1 MRRVHLLIGA
11 ALALTSAWAIAQD
24 APESLLP
31 PGFDRPPA
39 KAAAVPAP
47 APTPATT
54 TASGTAPGGAA
65 PRIDSQPVIQDI
77 SGAPEAPVPVVALPP
92 DVKLP
97 TLKELETLTPDELAK
112 MMGLK
117 PEYDIPASARRA
129 MKRIGVLDEAEGGL
143 SPTSLAGQNAS
154 LVRAAVAGN
163 GGLMVS
169 RWGHILLRR
178 ALVSRLDAPAGMNPA
193 DFAALRAELLVRMG
207 EGQAA
212 RAIVQ
217 DVDTGNFTPD
227 LTKAAMNAYVAT
239 ADFTGICPAVALQ
252 GGDARKEPEWQV
264 SRGICAAFQGDAN
277 AMQIL
282 DRAQYRGVMPR
293 IDMLLAQKYAGAAG
307 KARRAV
313 KIEWDDVEEMTPWR
327 YGLTIAVGLEPPQ
340 ALMEKAGPRYGYIAA
355 TAPMLGLP
363 SRAAAADRAAAAGIL
378 SAAAMVDLYGQLYAE
393 DDVGEEW
400 SARAEQLR
408 SAYVAETPAAR
419 LSAIKQLWA
428 GADETQRYSRQVL
441 TAYAAARLPASE
453 DLADDAPALIA
464 SMLSA
469 GLDGNALRWSRF
481 VEEGSLGWGQIMAAT
496 PRLSN
501 PIGAGALAS
510 FKENDGSPGLR
521 KTAFLVAGLAGL
533 DRVSPATARDV
544 ASDLGIDLGMDGA
557 RPSRWTGL
565 IQQAAAVENQ
575 TLVVLLAGVAMQG
588 ESWDKMTPRY
598 LYNIVSALRK
608 VGLEPEARMIA
619 AEAVARG

>member
-1 MRRVHLLIGA
+1 MRRAHLLIGVG
-11 ALALTSAWAIAQD
+11 LALTSAWAIAQD

-39 KAAAVPAP
+39 KAAPAP
-47 APTPATT
+47 APTA
-54 TASGTAPGGAA
+54 ASAPGVAA

-77 SGAPEAPVPVVALPP
+77 SGAAEAPPPPIVALPP
-92 DVKLP
+92 DAKLP
-97 TLKELETLTPDELAK
+97 TLKELETLTPDELAE

-117 PEYDIPASARRA
+117 PKYDMPPNARRA
-129 MKRIGVLDEAEGGL
+129 MTRIGVLDENEGGL
-143 SPTSLAGQNAS
+143 SPTSLAAQNPS
-154 LVRAAVAGN
+154 LVRAAMAGN
-163 GGLMVS
+163 AGLMVS

-217 DVDTGNFTPD
+217 DVDTGNFSPD
-227 LTKAAMNAYVAT
+227 LTTAAMNAYVAT

-252 GGDARKEPEWQV
+252 GGSARKEPEWQV

-293 IDMLLAQKYAGAAG
+293 IDMLLAQKYAGAAA

-340 ALMEKAGPRYGYIAA
+340 SLMDKAGPRYRYIAA

-363 SRAAAADRAAAAGIL
+363 SRAAAADHAAAAGIL

-393 DDVGEEW
+393 DDVGEDW
-400 SARAEQLR
+400 SGRAEQLR
-408 SAYVAETPAAR
+408 GAYVAETPAAR
-419 LSAIKQLWA
+419 LAAIKQLWT
-428 GADETQRYSRQVL
+428 GADESQRYSRQVL

-453 DLADDAPALIA
+453 ELADDAPALIA

-469 GLDGNALRWSRF
+469 GLDGNVLRWSRF
-481 VEEGSLGWGQIMAAT
+481 VEEGSLGWGQIMVASPGLA
-496 PRLSN
+496 N
-501 PIGAGALAS
+501 PVGAGALAS
-510 FKENDGSPGLR
+510 FKENDGSPGAR

-533 DRVSPATARDV
+533 ERVSPATAGDV
-544 ASDLGIDLGMDGA
+544 SGDLGVDLTKS
-557 RPSRWTGL
+557 SRWTKL
-565 IQQAAAVENQ
+565 IQQAAEVENQ

-588 ESWDKMTPRY
+588 DSWDKMTPRY
-598 LYNIVSALRK
+598 LYNIVSALRR